1 MRTLALWIAQGFGIG
16 RIPVAPGTFGSALG
30 LGWFALLLYT
40 GNLWL
45 YLLGTVL
52 GLVLSVWL
60 SGIAE
65 QILQKKDPSSVVIDE
80 IAAIP
85 VCFLGWVG
93 KWWMAHHALPA
104 IDSFF
109 LPKTWYWTLLIFA
122 LFRIFDIVKPWP
134 VRGSQALSGGW
145 GVTIDD
151 FLAGVYVLIVSFP
164 LLWLF

>member
-16 RIPVAPGTFGSALG
+16 RIRVAPGTFGSALG
-30 LGWFALLLYT
+30 LLWFGLLLHT

-93 KWWMAHHALPA
+93 KWWMGHHGLPSFS
-104 IDSFF
+104 SFF
-109 LPKTWYWTLLIFA
+109 SPKTWYWTLLIFA
-122 LFRIFDIVKPWP
+122 LFRIFDIAKPWP

-151 FLAGVYVLIVSFP
+151 FLAAIYVVVLSLAFF
-164 LLWLF
+164 WLV